1 MAPQNKLN
9 PVEERTV
16 ELPAQEKV
24 AIGDQPTQTLSA
36 SAEQVYA
43 QRLAEKQ
50 QNSVIHMQ
58 GYIP

>member
-1 MAPQNKLN
+1 MVPQKKLN

-24 AIGDQPTQTLSA
+24 AFGDQPTQTL

-58 GYIP
+58 DYIP